1 MNMNALFIK
10 PLVAL
15 PIMLALAIVR
25 VNLTIDLDTQSG
37 FGAIEIQNIRS
48 ERMLI
53 AKHQTIRP
61 AFQAQPQP

>member
-15 PIMLALAIVR
+15 PIMLALVIVR

-53 AKHQTIRP
+53 AKDQTLCSI
-61 AFQAQPQP
+61 FYSQP